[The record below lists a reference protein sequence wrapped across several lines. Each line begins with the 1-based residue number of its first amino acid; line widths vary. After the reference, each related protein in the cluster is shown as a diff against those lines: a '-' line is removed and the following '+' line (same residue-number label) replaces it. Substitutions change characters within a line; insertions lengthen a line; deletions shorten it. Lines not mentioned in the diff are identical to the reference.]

1 MVLKKYRVMVEG
13 ANFLISL
20 DDEPTKL
27 GFFTTRYVEAQ
38 DAREAEAK
46 AMDMLRVELSELV
59 QNDMA
64 DSPVMFLEDITELD
78 SFLDCP
84 TPGTGFS
91 WFPDDKG
98 H

>member
-1 MVLKKYRVMVEG
+1 MVEG
-13 ANFLISL
+13 ANFLITF
-20 DDEPTKL
+20 DDEPTKV

-38 DAREAEAK
+38 DPREAEAK
-46 AMDMLRVELSELV
+46 AMDMLKAELSDLV
-59 QNDMA
+59 ENDMT

-78 SFLDCP
+78 SFFDSP